1 MTHHRYHFEPADH
14 EPQLRAVLG
23 ELEQLDVITPREL
36 DRIVRLYPKADGAVL
51 SKSELIRG
59 YRWLERRAGRDPD
72 AGDLIP
78 RLRKKPVRTLS
89 GVATVTVLTK
99 PFPCPGR
106 CIFCPNDVRMP
117 KSYLSDEP
125 GAQRAAQHAFDPYL
139 QTYFRLRALSNIG
152 HPVDKV
158 ELIVLGG
165 TWSFYP
171 EAYQI
176 WFVLRCFEALN
187 DFVPATAGAEDPASA
202 LAPGALPF
210 EELALH
216 QRPETP
222 ALANTRSDEGA
233 DADGARESEEPA
245 TINDRAGYNRTVAR
259 FLRQHHDGRLLD
271 TSEAATWE
279 QLEAAQNTNEG
290 AAARCVGLVLET
302 RPDHLAEDEVLRL
315 RRLGATKV
323 QIGFQSLSD
332 EVLALNHRG
341 HDVAATRRAVTL
353 LRHAGFKLHAHWMP
367 NLYGSSPE
375 LDLEDFQRI
384 FDQPELRP
392 DELKIYPCSLIESA
406 ELMDYYRRGDWRP
419 YTDDEL
425 TDVLVGC
432 LERVPPWCRITRVI
446 RDIPSQDIVVGNQR
460 TNFRQLAE
468 QALARRGG
476 CCRDIRSRE
485 VRGRQVRGEGLH
497 LRAHAYS
504 TGVGEEVFLE
514 YVDGEE
520 RIAGFLRLSL
530 PEGESFV
537 EELKESAVIR
547 EVHVYGA
554 LAGLGEAA
562 EGRAQHQGLGRRLI
576 EEAARRAATAGYR
589 NLAVISAIG
598 TREYYRRQGFR
609 DGRLYQHRG
618 LNGASGGG

>member
-1 MTHHRYHFEPADH
+1 
-14 EPQLRAVLG
+14 
-23 ELEQLDVITPREL
+23 
-36 DRIVRLYPKADGAVL
+36 
-51 SKSELIRG
+51 
-59 YRWLERRAGRDPD
+59 
-72 AGDLIP
+72 LIP

-187 DFVPATAGAEDPASA
+187 DFVPGTAGAGDPASP

-210 EELALH
+210 DQLDGDRAAEI
-216 QRPETP
+216 RPANGDAASVAET
-222 ALANTRSDEGA
+222 AAQ
-233 DADGARESEEPA
+233 
-245 TINDRAGYNRTVAR
+245 INDRTGYNRTVAS
-259 FLRQHHDGRLLD
+259 FLRRHHDGKLLD
-271 TSEAATWE
+271 TSETATWE
-279 QLEAAQNTNEG
+279 QLEAAQTTNER

-302 RPDHLAEDEVLRL
+302 RPDHLDEDEVLRL

-341 HDVAATRRAVTL
+341 HDVDATRRAVTL

-367 NLYGSSPE
+367 NLYGSSPD

-406 ELMDYYRRGDWRP
+406 ELIDYYRRGDWRP
-419 YTDDEL
+419 YTDEEL

-485 VRGRQVRGEGLH
+485 IRGRQVEGEGLH
-497 LRAHAYS
+497 LRAHSYS

-530 PEGESFV
+530 PREESFV
-537 EELKESAVIR
+537 EELAASAMIR

-562 EGRAQHQGLGRRLI
+562 EGRAQHQGLGRQLI
-576 EEAARRAATAGYR
+576 EEAARRATAAGYR

-598 TREYYRRQGFR
+598 TREYYRRQGFG
-609 DGRLYQHRG
+609 DGRLYQHRA
-618 LNGASGGG
+618 LNPGER

>member
-1 MTHHRYHFEPADH
+1 MTYRRYHFEPADH

-23 ELEQLDVITPREL
+23 ELEGLDSITPREL
-36 DRIVRLYPKADGAVL
+36 DRIVRLYPKDDGAVL

-171 EAYQI
+171 EAYQV
-176 WFVLRCFEALN
+176 WFVHRCFEALN
-187 DFVPATAGAEDPASA
+187 DFVPATTGAGDPPSPLAS
-202 LAPGALPF
+202 GALPF
-210 EELALH
+210 DQLDTDRTAGTSPNGGDGEAGA
-216 QRPETP
+216 PESP
-222 ALANTRSDEGA
+222 AQ
-233 DADGARESEEPA
+233 
-245 TINDRAGYNRTVAR
+245 INDRTGYNRTVAR
-259 FLRQHHDGRLLD
+259 FLRRHHDGQLLD
-271 TSEAATWE
+271 TTETATWQ
-279 QLEAAQNTNEG
+279 QLETAQTLNES
-290 AAARCVGLVLET
+290 ADARCVGLVLET
-302 RPDHLAEDEVLRL
+302 RPDHLDENEVVRL

-367 NLYGSSPE
+367 NLHGSSPE

-384 FDQPELRP
+384 FDHPELRP

-406 ELMDYYRRGDWRP
+406 ELMDYYRRGEWRP
-419 YTDDEL
+419 YTDEEL

-432 LERVPPWCRITRVI
+432 LESVPPWCRITRVI

-485 VRGRQVRGEGLH
+485 VRGRQVQGEGLH
-497 LRAHAYS
+497 LRAHTYS

-514 YVDGEE
+514 YVDEEE

-530 PEGESFV
+530 PREKSFV
-537 EELKESAVIR
+537 DELEESAMIR

-554 LAGLGEAA
+554 LAGLGEPA
-562 EGRAQHQGLGRRLI
+562 EGRAQHQGLGRQLI
-576 EEAARRAATAGYR
+576 EEAARRATAAGYC

-609 DGRLYQHRG
+609 DGRLYQHRA
-618 LNGASGGG
+618 LDEALGGD